1 MEMIAFHIFV
11 IVNTIEGCHN
21 YTTHNESWRN
31 VNNNMV
37 VQPNTTSCD
46 NKKLMTN
53 GWHRFIGASGTRLH
67 TQCPN
72 SVNKC
77 GTASPGWVI
86 GEHPEVFGK
95 TTNNILHFHKFY
107 CADDFGS
114 VEIKNCGHY
123 KYSVLVLWLWYL
135 YCVT

>member
-53 GWHRFIGASGTRLH
+53 GWHRFIGVSGTRLH
-67 TQCPN
+67 NVGQR
-72 SVNKC
+72 
-77 GTASPGWVI
+77 
-86 GEHPEVFGK
+86 
-95 TTNNILHFHKFY
+95 
-107 CADDFGS
+107 
-114 VEIKNCGHY
+114 
-123 KYSVLVLWLWYL
+123 VLVGLSGNIQRYL
-135 YCVT
+135 EKPRIIYCISISSIALMILVQLR